1 MFRQIRGN
9 FMANKKSERIQ
20 NIFDQFKTSNT
31 FTILFICSGNIIRS
45 PYAEILFEFLI
56 QDDSQLKSKIHV
68 ESGAVTYR
76 NYSISRESYDQL
88 VNEGIQPE
96 RISKFKPRHIKD
108 HPKMLKNADLIL
120 VMAKGHLKRVPSE
133 YQEKTFLFLEFIKGV
148 SESVPDP
155 FFDPPF
161 ERAFDLIKD
170 ALILLRDKLIKVL

>member
-1 MFRQIRGN
+1 MEFLLLVSNLQSRKKDVLTK
-9 FMANKKSERIQ
+9 FKKSKA
-20 NIFDQFKTSNT
+20 FS
-31 FTILFICSGNIIRS
+31 ILFICSGNIIRS
-45 PYAEILFEFLI
+45 PYAEILFEYLI
-56 QDDSQLKSKIHV
+56 QDESKLKSKIHV

-76 NYSISRESYDQL
+76 NYSISRESFNQL
-88 VNEGIQPE
+88 VSEGIQPE

-120 VMAKGHLKRVPSE
+120 VMAKGHLKRIPSD
-133 YQEKTFLFLEFIKGV
+133 YQEKTFLFLDFIKGL

-170 ALILLRDKLIKVL
+170 ALIQLRDKLIKVL